1 MCVRV
6 CARAPNLHLNQ
17 SARVT
22 PSEKKKDRGKKGDHG
37 IFAEGLL
44 LLGEDREG
52 VDALFIHGLVLGSA
66 WERVN
71 VGFHVHL
78 RGPELSATHLPAG
91 ASKPGGDSRGERK
104 QRRKRGNISSK
115 STAHTEWRVWPVR
128 GR

>member
-1 MCVRV
+1 MWCSVCVCVRV
-6 CARAPNLHLNQ
+6 CARAPNMHLNQ

-44 LLGEDREG
+44 LLSEDREG
-52 VDALFIHGLVLGSA
+52 VDALLIHGLVLGSA

-78 RGPELSATHLPAG
+78 RAPELSATHLPAG
-91 ASKPGGDSRGERK
+91 AKAR
-104 QRRKRGNISSK
+104 
-115 STAHTEWRVWPVR
+115 R
-128 GR
+128 GRRR